1 MPIKTVRECKLPDSS
16 VVAFAVLKT
25 VYLQIHRLGSAV
37 LAAGIAAEV
46 LAVEPVAA
54 GDVAEALAAGIAAE
68 AIAAVIDQR

>member
-37 LAAGIAAEV
+37 LAA
-46 LAVEPVAA
+46 EPVAA
-54 GDVAEALAAGIAAE
+54 VVGAAAVGGNPAVVLAVAVAL
-68 AIAAVIDQR
+68 AAVIDQR

>member
-37 LAAGIAAEV
+37 LAAEV

-68 AIAAVIDQR
+68 ALAAAIDQR

>member
-37 LAAGIAAEV
+37 LA
-46 LAVEPVAA
+46 VEPVAA

-68 AIAAVIDQR
+68 ALAAAIDQR